1 MGLAHHK
8 NSLLEQE
15 NQGLRESLGIKKKRQ
30 KHGRTMDLVQ
40 EGEHNG
46 GAVLWSPRKFR
57 EAGERQLQRE
67 QAEEQEKLHKA
78 DMKKLK
84 ANNALYKKKI
94 AEEKR
99 VAKEMAK
106 EEREK
111 EKEKRAQEQAQKK
124 QQKEEEKQAAE
135 AREIT
140 QPSQITQATT
150 SKKQA
155 PKRKRVERCTGG
167 ASGVNSEEAP
177 PKVTRTGRNIT
188 IPKKFR

>member
-1 MGLAHHK
+1 
-8 NSLLEQE
+8 
-15 NQGLRESLGIKKKRQ
+15 
-30 KHGRTMDLVQ
+30 MDLVQ